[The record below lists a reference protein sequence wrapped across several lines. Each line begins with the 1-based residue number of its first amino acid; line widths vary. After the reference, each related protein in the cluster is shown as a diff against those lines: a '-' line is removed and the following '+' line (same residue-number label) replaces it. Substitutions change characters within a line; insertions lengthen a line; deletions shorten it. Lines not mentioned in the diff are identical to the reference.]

1 MSDKKQKKHD
11 AFTPEEQTNSSQYGS
26 EADSESADDVILSD
40 DTENTDNRDIADDI
54 HSDAENP
61 EKVSESE
68 NTAAHEE
75 EGRGKT
81 RKRRRRRRRQKKERM
96 PLGRKPFI
104 IAGCIVGG
112 LAVIYLGIS
121 AFFISHFYMNTV
133 INGHDFSGKTA
144 ADVEEYIKQQVS
156 DYKLT
161 VREQNNET
169 SEISG
174 ADISLS
180 YEANDEIENALKS
193 QNPFLWP
200 SAFFAESTTDVT
212 VQVSYDEEALNEQIQ
227 SLNAV
232 TREQTQPVSASPE
245 YNGESYEVKAEV
257 YGTSVDI
264 DVLTEKV
271 KQYISEFRD
280 ELVLR
285 DEGCYVLPAYTS
297 SSPEVQEACDTMNKY
312 IQASITY
319 TMDDEDVV
327 VDKDLISEWLSCDSE
342 MQVTLDEDAVRQWMR
357 EFGKKYDTVGTTR
370 TITTPT
376 GKKAEVTGGTYGWS
390 VNEDGETQTLIQN
403 IKNGD
408 VTSKK
413 PAYKQTAASH
423 SEQDWGNTY
432 LEVDLSTQHMWYI
445 KDGSVVLETDV
456 VTGRPTDDRETPQGV
471 YSIIEMKRDKVLTGS
486 IDPATGEPSYRTPV
500 SYWMRITWTGI
511 GFHDATWQAQFGG
524 DWYINHGSHGCINMP
539 LSKASQL
546 YEMLEM
552 GTPAIVHY

>member
-11 AFTPEEQTNSSQYGS
+11 AFTPEEQTNSSQYSS

-81 RKRRRRRRRQKKERM
+81 RKRRRRRRRQKKERK

-257 YGTSVDI
+257 YGTAVDI

-327 VDKDLISEWLSCDSE
+327 VDKDLNRNGS
-342 MQVTLDEDAVRQWMR
+342 AVIRR
-357 EFGKKYDTVGTTR
+357 CR
-370 TITTPT
+370 
-376 GKKAEVTGGTYGWS
+376 
-390 VNEDGETQTLIQN
+390 
-403 IKNGD
+403 
-408 VTSKK
+408 
-413 PAYKQTAASH
+413 
-423 SEQDWGNTY
+423 
-432 LEVDLSTQHMWYI
+432 
-445 KDGSVVLETDV
+445 
-456 VTGRPTDDRETPQGV
+456 
-471 YSIIEMKRDKVLTGS
+471 
-486 IDPATGEPSYRTPV
+486 
-500 SYWMRITWTGI
+500 
-511 GFHDATWQAQFGG
+511 
-524 DWYINHGSHGCINMP
+524 
-539 LSKASQL
+539 
-546 YEMLEM
+546 
-552 GTPAIVHY
+552 

>member
-1 MSDKKQKKHD
+1 MKKIATYIVFFCTLFAGCVNERLEDWPSSVIVRGNQIQC
-11 AFTPEEQTNSSQYGS
+11 AGRAVEEHKQFQPGDIVSFFSQAGI
-26 EADSESADDVILSD
+26 E
-40 DTENTDNRDIADDI
+40 
-54 HSDAENP
+54 AENVRLTYKDGIWEHGGALEWNASGEAATYTAYYP
-61 EKVSESE
+61 SFESGE
-68 NTAAHEE
+68 W
-75 EGRGKT
+75 
-81 RKRRRRRRRQKKERM
+81 
-96 PLGRKPFI
+96 
-104 IAGCIVGG
+104 
-112 LAVIYLGIS
+112 
-121 AFFISHFYMNTV
+121 
-133 INGHDFSGKTA
+133 
-144 ADVEEYIKQQVS
+144 EY
-156 DYKLT
+156 
-161 VREQNNET
+161 
-169 SEISG
+169 
-174 ADISLS
+174 
-180 YEANDEIENALKS
+180 
-193 QNPFLWP
+193 
-200 SAFFAESTTDVT
+200 
-212 VQVSYDEEALNEQIQ
+212 YDEDGFLKDIVYAHGEVSSGMFIELKFQHLFSKITFKVDEKLNEQIQ

-257 YGTSVDI
+257 YGTAVDI

-408 VTSKK
+408 VTSKE

>member
-1 MSDKKQKKHD
+1 MDGKKKKRND
-11 AFTPEEQTNSSQYGS
+11 AFTPEEQMNGSQYIS
-26 EADSESADDVILSD
+26 EEDTETTEDTLSPD
-40 DTENTDNRDIADDI
+40 DTENTED
-54 HSDAENP
+54 
-61 EKVSESE
+61 SELYDSGYSYTEDTDMVQEHGKTSE
-68 NTAAHEE
+68 Q
-75 EGRGKT
+75 EGEARGKV
-81 RKRRRRRRRQKKERM
+81 RKRRRRRRRQKKERK

-104 IAGCIVGG
+104 IAGSVVGG
-112 LAVIYLGIS
+112 IIVIYLGIS

-144 ADVEEYIKQQVS
+144 VAVENYIKKQVS

-169 SEISG
+169 SEINGS
-174 ADISLS
+174 DISLA
-180 YEANDEIENALKS
+180 YEANDEIEKALKS
-193 QNPFLWP
+193 QNPLLWP
-200 SAFFAESTTDVT
+200 TAFFAKSTTDVT
-212 VQVSYDEEALNEQIQ
+212 VKVSYDEDALNKQIA

-232 TREQTQPVSASPE
+232 TREQTQPVSACPE
-245 YNGESYEVKAEV
+245 YNGESYVVKAEV
-257 YGTSVDI
+257 YGTAVDM

-319 TMDDEDVV
+319 TMDDENVV
-327 VDKDLISEWLSCDSE
+327 VDKELITKWLSCDSD

-370 TITTPT
+370 SITTPT
-376 GKKAEVTGGTYGWS
+376 GKTTKVTGGTYGWS

-408 VTSKK
+408 VTSKE

-423 SEQDWGNTY
+423 SAQDWGNTY
-432 LEVDLSTQHMWYI
+432 LEVDMSTQHMWYI

-456 VTGRPTDDRETPQGV
+456 VTGKPTDDRETPQGV

-486 IDPATGEPSYRTPV
+486 IDPSTGEPSYRTPV

-511 GFHDATWQAQFGG
+511 GFHDATWQAKFGG
-524 DWYINHGSHGCINMP
+524 DWYINHGSHVCINMP
-539 LSKASQL
+539 LDKASQL
-546 YEMLEM
+546 YGMLEM